1 MPDNSPIAKEITA
14 SIGKLVSESG
24 ESVAAQILP
33 RLEELT
39 HSGRVTTEMIPEVM
53 EIIRIEARARGE
65 RLRDSRAEQNDVA
78 RKPSEISGSQPSPRW
93 TTDKAQLEKAME
105 DIRDGAP
112 LKVDIYLDDGKLFIE
127 AHTAMTPR
135 VFSIMINLDDLH
147 VLRELPELQELLG
160 ELDTLALAGVGGR
173 KLEPEQIS
181 EGDVV
186 ARDIHTLDGRV
197 YIHKGQEIDAKFI
210 SMLNVARELGN
221 IEDSIW
227 VEDDP

>member
-1 MPDNSPIAKEITA
+1 
-14 SIGKLVSESG
+14 
-24 ESVAAQILP
+24 
-33 RLEELT
+33 
-39 HSGRVTTEMIPEVM
+39 
-53 EIIRIEARARGE
+53 
-65 RLRDSRAEQNDVA
+65 
-78 RKPSEISGSQPSPRW
+78 
-93 TTDKAQLEKAME
+93 ME

-197 YIHKGQEIDAKFI
+197 YIHKGQEIDAKCI